1 MQHNSVNSIR
11 EQFISKYKNSF
22 VYPDHNIEKDGNLEI
37 LGASFIA
44 DEPTIFGK
52 PNEAYQQAEVAW
64 YDSQVCNVNKLEDFY
79 GKVPVIWK
87 RDAANTHG
95 DINSNYGYLVYHK
108 ENGSQY
114 DNVVQQLK
122 QNPNSRRATMV
133 YEHGKNDFVC
143 TNAVTYYIKNN
154 RLLAVVQ
161 MRSNDAVF
169 GYINDL
175 FWQQR
180 ILDRLA
186 IDLEV
191 ESGEIIWQ
199 AQSLH
204 VYPRHF
210 HLIKEFL
217 EQPKDYVMEDANEDN
232 TNV

>member
-1 MQHNSVNSIR
+1 
-11 EQFISKYKNSF
+11 
-22 VYPDHNIEKDGNLEI
+22 
-37 LGASFIA
+37 
-44 DEPTIFGK
+44 
-52 PNEAYQQAEVAW
+52 
-64 YDSQVCNVNKLEDFY
+64 
-79 GKVPVIWK
+79 
-87 RDAANTHG
+87 
-95 DINSNYGYLVYHK
+95 
-108 ENGSQY
+108 
-114 DNVVQQLK
+114 
-122 QNPNSRRATMV
+122 
-133 YEHGKNDFVC
+133 
-143 TNAVTYYIKNN
+143 
-154 RLLAVVQ
+154 